1 MVPTVTNVSAG
12 IRSSKVKY
20 SKLSSTDDGHI
31 TRQKETLP
39 AEFKKSPT
47 NIPYKAIACAS
58 LHFLTG
64 VFLIITGCLLLAGY
78 SSKVGAN
85 RAFPVLT
92 VGVLVFLPRFYHP
105 LVAHGA
111 YRGCQGYSY
120 RDFPDCDD

>member
-1 MVPTVTNVSAG
+1 MVPTLTNVSAG
-12 IRSSKVKY
+12 IPSSKVKY

-31 TRQKETLP
+31 TCQKETLP
-39 AEFKKSPT
+39 AEVSFNRK
-47 NIPYKAIACAS
+47 NVQ
-58 LHFLTG
+58 FLTG

-105 LVAHGA
+105 IIAYRA